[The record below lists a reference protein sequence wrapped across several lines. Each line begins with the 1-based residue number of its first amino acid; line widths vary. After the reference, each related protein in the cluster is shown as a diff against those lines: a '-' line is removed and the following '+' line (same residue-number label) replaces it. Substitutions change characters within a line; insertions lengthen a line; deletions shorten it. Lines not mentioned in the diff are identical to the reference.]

1 MAMTVE
7 QAYQIL
13 SKFHGY
19 TGPRTKRAISQFVN
33 ARDLPVAVKNRGGLI
48 GMQEGG
54 DTEKK
59 EKPSGETVETE
70 NPGGEDLRKKVGD
83 AAKKETGQYDPI
95 KEEVSRDYGVDKQER
110 TDTKEQQEYSA
121 EDIKTGQA
129 QMMGDVMTGKG
140 DEVARKSDV
149 DYIDPITAGTN
160 IDKDT
165 GQLTGE
171 DPQGTVTKGSATDA
185 ADPDKVDASTVSKED
200 LKKTTGGVKQVL
212 EGKIKRDA
220 EGNPILDEEG
230 NPIREGG
237 VETKQIDKTKMD
249 TVEAQKKERPKLD
262 AEGNP
267 VLDADGNPIMETYT
281 DLEDVEGAK
290 LTEKQKE
297 KLKMEQ
303 ATRELQE
310 GEKIEGTGVDMD
322 SVGKAFGTGEVE
334 AASVKDEIK
343 DLLGEFDDG
352 QTPAWAAQGMRKA
365 NQMLAARGLSAS
377 SMAGQAVI
385 QAMMES
391 ALPIAQIDASN
402 KQEMAMLKA
411 RERAKFMQ
419 QDFDQAFQAKVQ
431 NAATISEIAN
441 LNFTAEQ
448 QVNLENSRMAQTVAL
463 KELDNDQALVM
474 ANAAQIAS
482 LETQGLSNQQQAQV
496 ENAKNFLQADMANL
510 DAAQQTELFKAQK
523 NVDALFTDAAAEN
536 ARLQF
541 NATSENQVNEFNASL
556 KSQVK
561 QFNAAQTNAMAQF
574 NAGEENAMEKF
585 NETIKNQRDQFNAT
599 NSLVIAQANAQWRQ
613 GVSTA
618 NTAAENNA
626 NMDYNKEIN
635 GMTGKALDQIWQR
648 ERDLMSYS
656 FSSGEKALD
665 RIITLIGQDK
675 LLEAN
680 KLTAKATEG
689 ASKSSF
695 IAQMISGIFGW
706 NKGT

>member
-19 TGPRTKRAISQFVN
+19 TGPRTKRGISQFIN

-70 NPGGEDLRKKVGD
+70 TPGGDK
-83 AAKKETGQYDPI
+83 
-95 KEEVSRDYGVDKQER
+95 DYGVDKQER

-121 EDIKTGQA
+121 EDVTAGQS
-129 QMMGDVMTGKG
+129 QMVGDVMTGKG

-149 DYIDPITAGTN
+149 DYIDPTASGTN
-160 IDKDT
+160 ISEGT
-165 GQLTGE
+165 GQLTGD
-171 DPQGTVTKGSATDA
+171 DPQGTVAKGTATDA
-185 ADPDKVDASTVSKED
+185 DDPDAVTASKIAKDD
-200 LKKTTGGVKQVL
+200 LKTTEDDV
-212 EGKIKRDA
+212 A
-220 EGNPILDEEG
+220 EAMKK
-230 NPIREGG
+230 
-237 VETKQIDKTKMD
+237 VETKKIKEEDVTK
-249 TVEAQKKERPKLD
+249 VEAQKKERPKLD

-290 LTEKQKE
+290 LTEEQKE

-310 GEKIEGTGVDMD
+310 GEKIEGTGVDME
-322 SVGKAFGTGEVE
+322 SVGQAFGTGEVK

-365 NQMLAARGLSAS
+365 NQILAARGLSAS

-411 RERAKFMQ
+411 KERAKFMQ
-419 QDFDQAFQAKVQ
+419 QDFDQAFQAKVK

-463 KELDNDQALVM
+463 KELDNDQAVVM

-496 ENAKNFLQADMANL
+496 ENAKNFLQVDMANL
-510 DAAQQTELFKAQK
+510 DAAQQTELFTAQK

-536 ARLQF
+536 SRLQF
-541 NATSENQVNEFNASL
+541 NATSENQVNEFNSSL

-574 NAGEENAMEKF
+574 NAGEANAMEKF
-585 NETIKNQRDQFNAT
+585 NETIKNQRDQFNAS

-613 GVSTA
+613 SVSTT
-618 NTAAENNA
+618 NTATENQA
-626 NMDYNKEIN
+626 NFEYNREIN
-635 GMTGKALDQIWQR
+635 GMTNKALDQIWQR

-656 FSSGEKALD
+656 FSSKEKALD
-665 RIITLIGQDK
+665 RILSIITADK
-675 LLEAN
+675 QVEA
-680 KLTAKATEG
+680 ARVAADATEAAG
-689 ASKSSF
+689 KSEF
-695 IAQMISGIFGW
+695 WGNVLNGIFSWGD
-706 NKGT
+706 

>member
-70 NPGGEDLRKKVGD
+70 TPGGDK
-83 AAKKETGQYDPI
+83 
-95 KEEVSRDYGVDKQER
+95 DYGVDKQER

-121 EDIKTGQA
+121 EDVTAGQS
-129 QMMGDVMTGKG
+129 QMVGDVMTGKG

-149 DYIDPITAGTN
+149 DYIDPTASGTN

-165 GQLTGE
+165 GQLTGD
-171 DPQGTVTKGSATDA
+171 DPQGTVEKGTATDA
-185 ADPDKVDASTVSKED
+185 DDPDAVTASKIEKDD
-200 LKKTTGGVKQVL
+200 LKTTEDDV
-212 EGKIKRDA
+212 
-220 EGNPILDEEG
+220 EEAMKK
-230 NPIREGG
+230 
-237 VETKQIDKTKMD
+237 VETKKIKEEDVTK
-249 TVEAQKKERPKLD
+249 VKAQKKERPKLD
-262 AEGNP
+262 EEGNP
-267 VLDADGNPIMETYT
+267 ILDAEGNPIMETYT
-281 DLEDVEGAK
+281 DLEGMEGAK
-290 LTEKQKE
+290 LSEDEKE
-297 KLKMEQ
+297 NLKMKR
-303 ATRELQE
+303 ATRTLQT
-310 GEKIEGTGVDMD
+310 GEKVLQKPKVDAEGNPILNEDGSPVMEDVLDAEGNPVMEDSELIQGTGVDME
-322 SVGKAFGTGEVE
+322 SVGEAFGTGEVK
-334 AASVKDEIK
+334 AASVKDEIST
-343 DLLGEFDDG
+343 LLGEFDDG
-352 QTPAWAAQGMRKA
+352 KTPAWAAQGMRKA
-365 NQMLAARGLSAS
+365 NQILAARGLSAS

-419 QDFDQAFQAKVQ
+419 QDFDQAFQAKVK

-510 DAAQQTELFKAQK
+510 DAAQQTELFTAQK

-536 ARLQF
+536 SRLQF
-541 NATSENQVNEFNASL
+541 NATSENQVNEFNSSL

-574 NAGEENAMEKF
+574 NAGEANAMEKF
-585 NETIKNQRDQFNAT
+585 NETIKNQRDQFNAS

-613 GVSTA
+613 SVSTT
-618 NTAAENNA
+618 NTATENQA
-626 NMDYNKEIN
+626 NFEYNREIN
-635 GMTGKALDQIWQR
+635 GMTNKALDQIWQR

-656 FSSGEKALD
+656 FSSKEKALD
-665 RIITLIGQDK
+665 RILAIITADK
-675 LLEAN
+675 EVEA
-680 KLTAKATEG
+680 ARVAADATEAAG
-689 ASKSSF
+689 KSEF
-695 IAQMISGIFGW
+695 WGNVLNGIFSWGD
-706 NKGT
+706 

>member
-59 EKPSGETVETE
+59 EKPSGETVDTET
-70 NPGGEDLRKKVGD
+70 PGGDK
-83 AAKKETGQYDPI
+83 
-95 KEEVSRDYGVDKQER
+95 DYGVDKQER

-121 EDIKTGQA
+121 EDVTAGQS
-129 QMMGDVMTGKG
+129 QMVGDVMTGKG

-149 DYIDPITAGTN
+149 DYIDPTASGTN
-160 IDKDT
+160 ISEGT
-165 GQLTGE
+165 GQLTGD
-171 DPQGTVTKGSATDA
+171 DPQGTVAKGTATDA
-185 ADPDKVDASTVSKED
+185 DDPDAVTASKIAKDD
-200 LKKTTGGVKQVL
+200 LKTTEDDV
-212 EGKIKRDA
+212 A
-220 EGNPILDEEG
+220 EAMKK
-230 NPIREGG
+230 
-237 VETKQIDKTKMD
+237 VETKKIKEEDVTK
-249 TVEAQKKERPKLD
+249 VEAQKKERPKLD

-290 LTEKQKE
+290 LTEEQKE

-310 GEKIEGTGVDMD
+310 GEKIEGTGVDME
-322 SVGKAFGTGEVE
+322 SVGQAFGTGEVK

-365 NQMLAARGLSAS
+365 NQILAARGLSAS

-411 RERAKFMQ
+411 KERAKFMQ
-419 QDFDQAFQAKVQ
+419 QDFDQAFQAKVR

-496 ENAKNFLQADMANL
+496 ENAKNFLQVDMANL
-510 DAAQQTELFKAQK
+510 DAAQQTELFTAQK

-536 ARLQF
+536 SRLQF
-541 NATSENQVNEFNASL
+541 NATSENQVNEFNSSL

-574 NAGEENAMEKF
+574 NAGEANAMEKF

-613 GVSTA
+613 SVSTT
-618 NTAAENNA
+618 NTATENQA
-626 NMDYNKEIN
+626 NFEYNREIN
-635 GMTGKALDQIWQR
+635 GMTNKALDQIWQR

-656 FSSGEKALD
+656 FSSKEKALD
-665 RIITLIGQDK
+665 RILSIITADK
-675 LLEAN
+675 QVEA
-680 KLTAKATEG
+680 ARVAADATEAAG
-689 ASKSSF
+689 KSQF
-695 IAQMISGIFGW
+695 WGNVLNGIFSWGD
-706 NKGT
+706 

>member
-1 MAMTVE
+1 MAMTVL
-7 QAYQIL
+7 QAYEIL

-19 TGPRTKRAISQFVN
+19 SGPRTKRAMSQFIN
-33 ARDLPVAVKNRGGLI
+33 ARDLPVSLSNIDQGKLNRGGLV

-59 EKPSGETVETE
+59 EKPSGETVNTET
-70 NPGGEDLRKKVGD
+70 PGG
-83 AAKKETGQYDPI
+83 AK
-95 KEEVSRDYGVDKQER
+95 DYGVDTQER
-110 TDTKEQQEYSA
+110 TDTGEQQKYSA
-121 EDIKTGQA
+121 EDIKVGQS
-129 QMMGDVMTGKG
+129 QMLGDVMTGKG

-149 DYIDPITAGTN
+149 DYIDPTTAGTN

-165 GQLTGE
+165 GQLTGD
-171 DPQGTVTKGSATDA
+171 DPQGTVTKGTATDA
-185 ADPDKVDASTVSKED
+185 DDPDAVTASTVAKED
-200 LKKTTGGVKQVL
+200 LKTTEDDVK
-212 EGKIKRDA
+212 A
-220 EGNPILDEEG
+220 EMDK
-230 NPIREGG
+230 
-237 VETKQIDKTKMD
+237 VETKSIDKTKMD
-249 TVEAQKKERPKLD
+249 TVEAQKKERPKLN

-267 VLDADGNPIMETYT
+267 VLDANGNPIMETYT
-281 DLEDVEGAK
+281 DLEDVEAAK
-290 LTEKQKE
+290 LTEEQKE

-310 GEKIEGTGVDMD
+310 GEKIEGTGVDME
-322 SVGKAFGTGEVE
+322 SVGEAFGTGEVK
-334 AASVKDEIK
+334 AASVKEEINT
-343 DLLGEFDDG
+343 LLGEFDDG
-352 QTPAWAAQGMRKA
+352 KTPAWAAQGMRKA

-391 ALPIAQIDASN
+391 ALPIAQIDANN
-402 KQEMAMLKA
+402 KQQMAMMKA
-411 RERAKFMQ
+411 EQRAKFMQ

-463 KELDNDQALVM
+463 KELDNDQAVVM
-474 ANAAQIAS
+474 ANAAQLAS

-510 DAAQQTELFKAQK
+510 DAAQQTELFTAQK

-536 ARLQF
+536 SRLQF

-585 NETIKNQRDQFNAT
+585 NETVKNQRDQFNAT

-613 GVSTA
+613 GVSTT

-626 NMDYNKEIN
+626 NMEYNREIN
-635 GMTGKALDQIWQR
+635 AMTGKALDQIWQR

-656 FSSGEKALD
+656 FSAKEKALD
-665 RIITLIGQDK
+665 RVLQIITADK
-675 LLEAN
+675 TVEAARVAAN
-680 KLTAKATEG
+680 ATESAG
-689 ASKSSF
+689 KAEFWGTVLSSF
-695 IAQMISGIFGW
+695 I
-706 NKGT
+706 KL